1 MRRHVFVSHPHDVG
15 VITIGTDCP
24 AGLDLSVMLSSLLQ
38 VTGSAHTPDDAWMT
52 LRLPAD
58 VSPTHDEC
66 KEPVSYSDEPGA
78 SMEGAVALTWTHDGQ
93 AGTSGT
99 AATGVHQATIVFST
113 RTTFAGIAR
122 PPEGSAREAL
132 ATARERVSAALEE
145 GIDSVRG
152 SQRAD
157 HAALYDRVRI
167 STGPMPTVDLPI
179 DERLRRSNA
188 SPDGALSLDPTLAG
202 LLYNFGRYLLISSSR
217 AGGVPANLQG
227 IWNDR
232 LQPPWSSNYTTNI
245 NVEMNYWPAEV
256 ANLSELASPLF
267 DLIDGLTVTGAATAR
282 RIYNAPGWVAHHNTD
297 PWAYSQPVGWGR
309 HDPSWA
315 FWPLAGAW
323 LVRHLWEHLLFGA
336 GDDFARRALP
346 SIRSC
351 AEFFL
356 HWLVELPDGSLGTV
370 PSTSPENVFAQ
381 PDGRDGSVDASST
394 MDLVLIAD
402 LFWILG
408 AVAERCGLED
418 DSVVRQAASA
428 LPRIPGPEPGRD
440 GMIPEW
446 RADRPQRE
454 YEHRH
459 LSHLYFAFPGDLPM
473 TPQLRAAVSKS
484 LDGRGDKAT
493 GWSLAWKVALRARLN
508 QPRKV
513 SDLIKQIFRDMEVDP
528 GEGGARPC
536 PTLFATHLPFQID
549 ANLGFVAAF
558 TECLMQSH
566 AGVIELLP
574 AVPPELS
581 TGSVTGI
588 VARPALRYRSVGSRT
603 PQARSLSPRRPS
615 PQSAPPATPGTGL
628 CGTAGR
634 PGSTFRDA
642 RPSRFAG
649 TTSPAEPLH
658 DQGHRGAVRSAAT
671 LSVGSPVCAHVSS
684 AGRVVRYPS

>member
-1 MRRHVFVSHPHDVG
+1 MATLVLCEVVERGARELKAARSGEQELTDPDSPVQQESDVDDACG
-15 VITIGTDCP
+15 EPIPCR
-24 AGLDLSVMLSSLLQ
+24 AGLDRDIAPVMAPPE
-38 VTGSAHTPDDAWMT
+38 VGTSAIAAVNHAPCAPETSRRTCAGPQRVRARVSMQYVAPRAST
-52 LRLPAD
+52 SRSTTQPAD
-58 VSPTHDEC
+58 ARAATWTAS
-66 KEPVSYSDEPGA
+66 PVSRVRSAIWIRSASSKSTARVYDESTA
-78 SMEGAVALTWTHDGQ
+78 RDGQ
-93 AGTSGT
+93 
-99 AATGVHQATIVFST
+99 
-113 RTTFAGIAR
+113 
-122 PPEGSAREAL
+122 
-132 ATARERVSAALEE
+132 
-145 GIDSVRG
+145 
-152 SQRAD
+152 
-157 HAALYDRVRI
+157 
-167 STGPMPTVDLPI
+167 PM
-179 DERLRRSNA
+179 RL
-188 SPDGALSLDPTLAG
+188 
-202 LLYNFGRYLLISSSR
+202 
-217 AGGVPANLQG
+217 GGDVKL
-227 IWNDR
+227 
-232 LQPPWSSNYTTNI
+232 
-245 NVEMNYWPAEV
+245 
-256 ANLSELASPLF
+256 
-267 DLIDGLTVTGAATAR
+267 
-282 RIYNAPGWVAHHNTD
+282 
-297 PWAYSQPVGWGR
+297 
-309 HDPSWA
+309 
-315 FWPLAGAW
+315 
-323 LVRHLWEHLLFGA
+323 
-336 GDDFARRALP
+336 RRALP
-346 SIRSC
+346 PIRSC

-574 AVPPELS
+574 AVPPELA
-581 TGSVTGI
+581 TGSVAGI
-588 VARPALRYRSVGSRT
+588 VARPGIEVSIRWEPDAAGGITLIEATFSAVRAPGH
-603 PQARSLSPRRPS
+603 ARHRVAWNGREVWIDLS
-615 PQSAPPATPGTGL
+615 
-628 CGTAGR
+628 
-634 PGSTFRDA
+634 
-642 RPSRFAG
+642 
-649 TTSPAEPLH
+649 
-658 DQGHRGAVRSAAT
+658 RSAAIT
-671 LSVGSPVCAHVSS
+671 LRRNDFTS
-684 AGRVVRYPS
+684 